1 MPAVVR
7 GSGRSNSQDPTSP
20 SSPIHDRRV
29 TFDQARNDPS
39 SQAHVTSPR
48 QSTSNRR
55 HSSHHH
61 RDSDL
66 NEENALANYDS
77 RAATRREYRRRGST
91 LQSYYLEHP
100 ELLPQ
105 LPFTFR
111 HGFKRWKLAFYIMLM
126 IFDACIVPILLYY
139 AMTYGGNVQG
149 YITFAV
155 VTAIWGGPT
164 YVEFAVRSLRLIKKE
179 YFYKPLGANQKWAFD
194 ITNWILVLTIAAIT
208 SLLIVGAAPH
218 IVFLRVLSMPG
229 PAILYCIAG
238 PVFLLSLYSARG
250 WKAPFRISSTAKGER
265 VLPGIYYIVE
275 DIIAVNAG
283 GGRPFREGWAARYN
297 ASPIFRKMI
306 RDQSWFWSIPGLF
319 VAVACTVVIVI
330 HPVPQGVAYG
340 IGTFMYLRAFHG
352 LTSLRMGSSLCMGRY
367 LGRHYRTVGSIRF
380 GK

>member
-1 MPAVVR
+1 
-7 GSGRSNSQDPTSP
+7 
-20 SSPIHDRRV
+20 
-29 TFDQARNDPS
+29 
-39 SQAHVTSPR
+39 
-48 QSTSNRR
+48 
-55 HSSHHH
+55 
-61 RDSDL
+61 
-66 NEENALANYDS
+66 
-77 RAATRREYRRRGST
+77 
-91 LQSYYLEHP
+91 
-100 ELLPQ
+100 
-105 LPFTFR
+105 
-111 HGFKRWKLAFYIMLM
+111 
-126 IFDACIVPILLYY
+126 
-139 AMTYGGNVQG
+139 
-149 YITFAV
+149 
-155 VTAIWGGPT
+155 
-164 YVEFAVRSLRLIKKE
+164 
-179 YFYKPLGANQKWAFD
+179 
-194 ITNWILVLTIAAIT
+194 
-208 SLLIVGAAPH
+208 
-218 IVFLRVLSMPG
+218 
-229 PAILYCIAG
+229 
-238 PVFLLSLYSARG
+238 LLSLYSARG